1 MPEGPEVRRIA
12 QFLAKHVS
20 GRVLHSVEILGG
32 RYEKKQPRGWEMF
45 SGLLPKKII
54 GAGSHGKFM
63 YWLLDDEISI
73 WSTLGMTG
81 YWGSKSTQHARVKFN
96 LNNGEIYYN
105 DQRNFGTLKFVR
117 GKFAL
122 IEKLTS
128 LGPDMLAQD
137 VDDDK
142 FVKQLRKKKKW
153 EITKAL
159 MDQTVIA
166 GIGNYIKAD
175 SLWLAKINPH
185 RKVDD
190 LTETEMISLNRS
202 IKQIMRES
210 YSNGGATISIYQGFD
225 EPIGK
230 YTYRFLVYNQK
241 TDPDGNEVVKEMTAD
256 NRTTHWCPAVQI

>member
-12 QFLAKHVS
+12 QDLAERVS
-20 GRVLHSVEILGG
+20 GRILQSVEILSG
-32 RYEKKQPRGWEMF
+32 RYEKKEPRGWNVF
-45 SGLLPKKII
+45 KGLLPKKII

-81 YWGSKSTQHARVKFN
+81 HWTIESSPHTRVMFD
-96 LNNGEIYYN
+96 LSDGEVYYN
-105 DQRNFGTLKFVR
+105 DQRNFGTLRFVR

-128 LGPDMLAQD
+128 LGPDMLAED
-137 VDDDK
+137 VSDDK
-142 FVKQLRKKKKW
+142 FVEQLRKKERW

-159 MDQTVIA
+159 MDQSVIA

-175 SLWLAKINPH
+175 SLWLTKISPH
-185 RKVDD
+185 RKVCD
-190 LTETEMISLNRS
+190 LSNEELISLNRS

-210 YSNGGATISIYQGFD
+210 YASGGATIGTHPEFD
-225 EPIGK
+225 DSVDK
-230 YTYRFLVYNQK
+230 YRRRFLVYNQK
-241 TDPDGNEVVKEMTAD
+241 TDPDGNNVVKEMTD
-256 NRTTHWCPAVQI
+256 DKRTTHWCPAVQL